1 MSTYLHVDMSTRG
14 KVHMRTIAIV
24 NQKGGSGKSTIAECL
39 AVAATEEGKGAAIL
53 DLDPQGTAYAWSKRR
68 EGENPPVLSVT
79 AANYRD
85 QWHVLKDAG
94 ADLVIIDT
102 PARLQDTVMNAAEIA
117 DLVIVPAKATIKD
130 IERVEDSIKLACMTS
145 VKPFFVVFNQVRPQ
159 TSRSEAAEEAI
170 KAQRFPVCPIRIG
183 FRVAFEDSD
192 MTGQTPLET
201 EPNGKAAEEIRA
213 LYAYVN
219 TVLKQNGVDNSTC
232 KNVDM
237 STSQQVANG

>member
-1 MSTYLHVDMSTRG
+1 MH
-14 KVHMRTIAIV
+14 TIAIV

-39 AVAATEEGKGAAIL
+39 AVAATEDGKGAAIL

-68 EGENPPVLSVT
+68 EDENPPVLSVT

-85 QWHVLKDAG
+85 QWQALMDAG
-94 ADLVIIDT
+94 ADIVIIDT

-130 IERVEDSIKLACMTS
+130 IERVEDSIKLACMTTT
-145 VKPFFVVFNQVRPQ
+145 KPAFVVFNQVRPQ
-159 TSRSEAAEEAI
+159 KSRSEDAESAI
-170 KAQRFPVCPIRIG
+170 KAQRFPVCPVRLG

-201 EPNGKAAEEIRA
+201 EPSGKAAHEIRQ
-213 LYAYVN
+213 LYRYVKRI
-219 TVLKQNGVDNSTC
+219 LKQIDVDSTASGH
-232 KNVDM
+232 VDM
-237 STSQQVANG
+237 STDRQVVNG

>member
-1 MSTYLHVDMSTRG
+1 M
-14 KVHMRTIAIV
+14 
-24 NQKGGSGKSTIAECL
+24 
-39 AVAATEEGKGAAIL
+39 GAAIL

-68 EGENPPVLSVT
+68 EDENPPVISVT

-85 QWHVLKDAG
+85 QWQALHEAG

-130 IERVEDSIKLACMTS
+130 IERVEDSIKLACMS
-145 VKPFFVVFNQVRPQ
+145 AAKPTFVVFNQVRPQ
-159 TSRSEAAEEAI
+159 KSRSEDAEAAI
-170 KAQRFPVCPIRIG
+170 KAQRFPVCPVRLG

-201 EPNGKAAEEIRA
+201 EPAGKAADEIKKLYRYVKKA
-213 LYAYVN
+213 LA
-219 TVLKQNGVDNSTC
+219 QIDVD
-232 KNVDM
+232 K
-237 STSQQVANG
+237 STSEGVHKTTLKEAVNG